1 MEAALVPWS
10 FGIYYMVHDD
20 GDDDGDAHRSRYDRH
35 AGSTDAAL
43 VSFVFGAFVAAVGVY
58 WALGAWL
65 LVLPALSLW
74 LIGHFY
80 QICRS

>member
-1 MEAALVPWS
+1 MEAALVPWA
-10 FGIYYMVHDD
+10 FGIYYMVNENS
-20 GDDDGDAHRSRYDRH
+20 DDDRYDRH
-35 AGSTDAAL
+35 TGSTDAAL

-65 LVLPALSLW
+65 LVLPALLLW
-74 LIGHFY
+74 LVGHFY